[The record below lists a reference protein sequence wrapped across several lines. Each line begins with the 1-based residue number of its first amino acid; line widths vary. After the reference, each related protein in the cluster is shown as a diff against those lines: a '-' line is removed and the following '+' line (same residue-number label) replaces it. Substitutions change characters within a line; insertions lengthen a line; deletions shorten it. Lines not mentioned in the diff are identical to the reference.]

1 MNSPD
6 NVVSFPDANRRKL
19 HSEADKIRHK
29 LISAARLDHAAIP
42 LLATNLGRL
51 AHRLDGEN
59 PKNGA
64 KSMFKAAF
72 PDNWESV
79 WRKRHRL
86 VRLPGEPTPAFDTS
100 GQYEA
105 AGAKYLHLADA
116 FASLKSPGDQSAR
129 DAAVNALTRG
139 TAYNIGPAIVGTQ
152 DEMARIFGA
161 LRRVAH
167 KLSQSGEVSRA
178 FQILRKHPI
187 ARSDAGIEIKAGSEA
202 GIEKIYLLSPNH
214 DWDGETHWALPYT
227 EIGRIDL
234 PIVVPLIMLGPIAK
248 FDAAIA
254 PETWA
259 AAKQWQSAYG
269 EPDAV
274 IKEADEEISLA
285 ALDEQILR
293 RARGLHGMI
302 ALRKRLAELELPEDA
317 FTLDLS
323 DPDYRAAND
332 AALALP
338 HHLRGT
344 IFARFNVGVCAWPT
358 DREGGVDIRVVG
370 GADEF
375 WNGPDLI
382 LSSGDFEENIAE
394 HSEGRSE
401 NREASFVIMR
411 GHVIAVP
418 SFDMVF
424 SIAPYSIVGAHD
436 LDSDAAQQILM
447 HGGANSGP
455 FQPTV
460 WDDSSRLVPAP
471 HLSVAATVLRNL
483 AFGKGLDRI
492 DERLLADAER
502 RLKPVLKFYEE
513 QLLAFEDAADF

>member
-6 NVVSFPDANRRKL
+6 NVVSFPDASRRKL

-29 LISAARLDHAAIP
+29 LTSAARLDHAAIP
-42 LLATNLGRL
+42 LLATNLGRM
-51 AHRLDGEN
+51 AHRLDSES

-64 KSMFKAAF
+64 KRMFKAAF
-72 PDNWESV
+72 PGNWESV

-86 VRLPGEPTPAFDTS
+86 VRLPGEPAPAFDAS

-116 FASLKSPGDQSAR
+116 FASLKSPDDQSAR

-139 TAYNIGPAIVGTQ
+139 TAYNTGPAIVGTQ

-187 ARSDAGIEIKAGSEA
+187 ARSDAGIEIKSGAEA
-202 GIEKIYLLSPNH
+202 AIEKFYLLYPN
-214 DWDGETHWALPYT
+214 DGWEGETHWALPYT
-227 EIGRIDL
+227 EIGRIHL
-234 PIVVPLIMLGPIAK
+234 PIVVPFIRLGPIAK

-259 AAKQWQSAYG
+259 EAKQWQLAYG
-269 EPDAV
+269 EPDEA
-274 IKEADEEISLA
+274 IYEADREISLA
-285 ALDEQILR
+285 ASDEQILR

-344 IFARFNVGVCAWPT
+344 IYARSNVGICAWPT
-358 DREGGVDIRVVG
+358 DREGGIDVRVVG

-375 WNGPDLI
+375 GHGTDLI
-382 LSSGDFEENIAE
+382 LSSGDLEENIE
-394 HSEGRSE
+394 GHSEVQTV
-401 NREASFVIMR
+401 NRAATFVNMR
-411 GHVIAVP
+411 GHVVAVP
-418 SFDMVF
+418 SFEMILGIIPNSLD
-424 SIAPYSIVGAHD
+424 GLHD

-471 HLSVAATVLRNL
+471 HLSVAATILRNL

-502 RLKPVLKFYEE
+502 RLEPVLKFYEE
-513 QLLAFEDAADF
+513 QLLAFEEAADF